1 MSNHTFHQLQLVFLK
16 AVLGPVLFIIYL
28 ISVGY
33 IFRKYGISFHCYA
46 DDTQLYLSSEPNST
60 LLSSSLL
67 GCLEKIKS
75 WFSRNFLQLSTDK
88 TEVLVCTKSNLSK
101 SNSFSLS
108 VDKSRISSSTQV
120 KSLGVVLNSTLSF
133 EKHVINIT
141 LSAYF
146 HLRNISRLHP
156 FLTPNSTAILVHAL
170 VTSRIDYCNSLLFG
184 LPHKLLHKLQLVQN
198 SAARIITRT
207 SSTEDITPVHYYL
220 HWLPVQYRIE
230 YKILLLT
237 FKALHNSASPYLS
250 DLLHIYT
257 QKRTLRSS
265 SSVSLVPSVRLATM
279 RSRGFQLCCS

>member
-1 MSNHTFHQLQLVFLK
+1 MSNHTFHRLQLVFLK

-146 HLRNISRLHP
+146 HLRKHQSPSSISHTK
-156 FLTPNSTAILVHAL
+156 FHSYSCTCSSYLT
-170 VTSRIDYCNSLLFG
+170 
-184 LPHKLLHKLQLVQN
+184 
-198 SAARIITRT
+198 
-207 SSTEDITPVHYYL
+207 
-220 HWLPVQYRIE
+220 HWL
-230 YKILLLT
+230 L
-237 FKALHNSASPYLS
+237 
-250 DLLHIYT
+250 
-257 QKRTLRSS
+257 
-265 SSVSLVPSVRLATM
+265 
-279 RSRGFQLCCS
+279 